1 MKRLGI
7 IYMSMM
13 NRMMVTM
20 LGAAALTAPALLAQD
35 VAPSAPE
42 KTQTVIKGGAE
53 EVVLDVIVRDKHGKA
68 VTDLTPQDFEIT
80 DNGEKRSVTS
90 FRLVQGA
97 EAVAAPTAAAA
108 GQRTQ
113 LDPLRQ
119 IRLVTLIYQGLDL
132 TGRKLARDASL
143 DLLKSDLPQNVYM
156 AVMVIDHQLEAI
168 QRFTNDRELLKKGV
182 LRATGGD
189 NTNFVADTDRVQ
201 AELQQ
206 ILGPN
211 PGGQSLQQQVNGA
224 QDAANGASSGS
235 STNASNV
242 MSAQVNALTAQMM
255 LQMLQGQ
262 QSMAMIDWGRSSI
275 YALLS
280 AVKEQYRLPGRK
292 TILYF
297 TPGFSIPQGME
308 QGFKNVISIANRSN
322 VSFYAIDTRGVGAGG
337 NAGASGML
345 SSAADSSR
353 RQAQSTGYQAVSRD
367 EVTAFDTALESSR
380 ANTQVTLSE
389 LSESTGGFLI
399 ANSND
404 LKTPLRRLNED
415 IETYYE
421 ISYAPQIQKYDGSF
435 RKVLVKS
442 ARADLRIQSRAGYFA
457 LPPSMVGNGKVI
469 AGYEVPLLR
478 SFETATLPKSFAYH
492 ADGMHFRGPQNQS
505 VGEIVIDV
513 PLSSFT
519 LQEDK
524 AAGTFA
530 GSFSYLAIIKNSSGE
545 VARKFGNE
553 IPLKVPAAKMAA
565 LGQSHFIYTERV
577 DLPPG
582 RYSLETAV
590 MDQQK
595 ETISADKTSLVVPA
609 PDDKLGM
616 SSVVVVRSMKDK
628 DSNTPPADP
637 WLIEDKVVSPT
648 LEPIVAKAKTTTLP
662 FYLVVYP
669 DKQQGA
675 APELIMEF
683 TKDGQFLG
691 RGKVPLGAPD
701 KDGRIQYVAQ
711 VPIEQ
716 LLSGKYSVR
725 FIVKQGNET
734 ADETVTFV
742 LE

>member
-1 MKRLGI
+1 MKRF
-7 IYMSMM
+7 M
-13 NRMMVTM
+13 NRMMVM
-20 LGAAALTAPALLAQD
+20 LGAAALTALALLAQT
-35 VAPSAPE
+35 ATQSADKAQP
-42 KTQTVIKGGAE
+42 VIKGGAE
-53 EVVLDVIVRDKHGKA
+53 EVVLDVIVRDKRGKA

-90 FRLVQGA
+90 FRLVTGT
-97 EAVAAPTAAAA
+97 EAIAAPSGSGA

-156 AVMVIDHQLEAI
+156 AVMAIDHQLEAI
-168 QRFTNDRELLKKGV
+168 QRFTNDRELLKKAV
-182 LRATGGD
+182 LRATGSD
-189 NTNFVADTDRVQ
+189 NTNFVGDTDRVQ

-211 PGGQSLQQQVNGA
+211 PGGQSLQQQVNTA
-224 QDAANGASSGS
+224 QDAANGASSGA

-242 MSAQVNALTAQMM
+242 MNAQVNALTAQMM

-308 QGFKNVISIANRSN
+308 QAFKNVISIANRSN
-322 VSFYAIDTRGVGAGG
+322 VSFYAIDTRGVGAGS
-337 NAGASGML
+337 NAGASAML
-345 SSAADSSR
+345 NSAADSSR
-353 RQAQSTGYQAVSRD
+353 RQAQSTGYQAISRD

-435 RKVLVKS
+435 RRVLVKS
-442 ARADLRIQSRAGYFA
+442 ARADLRIQSRLGYFA

-469 AGYEVPLLR
+469 AGYEVPLLK
-478 SFETATLPKSFAYH
+478 SFESDTLPKSFAYH
-492 ADGMHFRGPQNQS
+492 ADGMHFRGAQNQS
-505 VGEIVIDV
+505 VGEVVIDV

-524 AAGTFA
+524 AAGTFN

-565 LGQSHFIYTERV
+565 LGQSHFIYTEFI

-582 RYSLETAV
+582 RYTLETAV

-595 ETISADKTSLVVPA
+595 ETISADKTNLVVPA
-609 PDDKLGM
+609 SDDKLGM

-628 DSNTPPADP
+628 DSNTLPTDP
-637 WLIEDKVVSPT
+637 WLIEDKVVTPT
-648 LEPIVAKAKTTTLP
+648 LEPIVEKAKTASLP
-662 FYLVVYP
+662 FFLVVYP
-669 DKQQGA
+669 NKQQGA
-675 APELIMEF
+675 APELTMEF

-691 RGKVPLGAPD
+691 RGKIALGGPD
-701 KDGRIQYVAQ
+701 KDGRIPYVAQ
-711 VPIEQ
+711 VPVEQ
-716 LLSGKYSVR
+716 LSSGKYTVR
-725 FIVKQGNET
+725 FVVKQGNES
-734 ADETVTFV
+734 ADETVSFV
-742 LE
+742 LN

>member
-1 MKRLGI
+1 MTRFA
-7 IYMSMM
+7 

-20 LGAAALTAPALLAQD
+20 MLGAAALAAPALLAQTPA
-35 VAPSAPE
+35 APAPE

-80 DNGEKRSVTS
+80 DNGERRAVKS

-97 EAVAAPTAAAA
+97 EAVAAPAGAGA

-143 DLLKSDLPQNVYM
+143 DLLKSGLPQNVYM

-168 QRFTNDRELLKKGV
+168 QRFTNDRELLKKAV

-189 NTNFVADTDRVQ
+189 NTNFVGDTERVQ

-224 QDAANGASSGS
+224 QDAANGASSGA

-242 MSAQVNALTAQMM
+242 MNAQVNALTAQMM

-308 QGFKNVISIANRSN
+308 QAFKNVISIANRSN
-322 VSFYAIDTRGVGAGG
+322 VSFYAIDTRGVGAGD

-345 SSAADSSR
+345 TSAADSSR

-367 EVTAFDTALESSR
+367 EATAFDTALESSR
-380 ANTQVTLSE
+380 ANTQVTLAE

-442 ARADLRIQSRAGYFA
+442 ARADLKIQSRSGYFA
-457 LPPSMVGNGKVI
+457 LPPSMVGNGNVI
-469 AGYEVPLLR
+469 AGYEVPLLKA
-478 SFETATLPKSFAYH
+478 FESATLPKSFAYH
-492 ADGMHFRGPQNQS
+492 ADGMHFRGQQNQS
-505 VGEIVIDV
+505 VAEIVIDV
-513 PLSSFT
+513 PLSAFKLEENKS
-519 LQEDK
+519 
-524 AAGTFA
+524 AGTFD
-530 GSFSYLAIIKNSSGE
+530 GSFSYLAIIKNASGE
-545 VARKFGNE
+545 VARKFGNQ

-565 LGQSHFIYTERV
+565 LSQSHFIYTERV
-577 DLPPG
+577 DLAPG

-590 MDQQK
+590 MDQQG
-595 ETISADKTSLVVPA
+595 ETISADKRSILVPA
-609 PDDKLGM
+609 SDGKLGM

-628 DSNTPPADP
+628 DPSTNPTDP
-637 WLIEDKVVSPT
+637 WLIEEKVVSPT
-648 LEPIVAKAKTTTLP
+648 LEPTVEKAKTQSLP

-675 APELIMEF
+675 APELVMEF

-711 VPIEQ
+711 VPVEQ
-716 LLSGKYSVR
+716 LTSGNYSVR
-725 FIVKQGNET
+725 FVVKQGDET

-742 LE
+742 LQ

>member
-1 MKRLGI
+1 MKRF
-7 IYMSMM
+7 MNPMM
-13 NRMMVTM
+13 ATM
-20 LGAAALTAPALLAQD
+20 LCAAALTAMALLAQTPA
-35 VAPSAPE
+35 APDKAQP
-42 KTQTVIKGGAE
+42 VIKGGAE

-80 DNGEKRSVTS
+80 DNGEKRTVTS
-90 FRLVQGA
+90 FRLVTGT
-97 EAVAAPTAAAA
+97 EAVAAPSGSAGA

-132 TGRKLARDASL
+132 TGRKLAREASL
-143 DLLKSDLPQNVYM
+143 DLLKSDLPQNVYI
-156 AVMVIDHQLEAI
+156 AVMAIDHQLEAI
-168 QRFTNDRELLKKGV
+168 QKFTNDRELLKQGI
-182 LRATGGD
+182 LRATGSD
-189 NTNFVADTDRVQ
+189 NTNFVGDTDRVQ

-224 QDAANGASSGS
+224 QDAASGASSGA
-235 STNASNV
+235 STNATNV

-292 TILYF
+292 TIIYF

-308 QGFKNVISIANRSN
+308 QAFKNVISIANRSN

-337 NAGASGML
+337 NAGASNML
-345 SSAADSSR
+345 NSAADSSR

-389 LSESTGGFLI
+389 LSDSTGGFLI

-469 AGYEVPLLR
+469 AGYEVPLLK
-478 SFETATLPKSFAYH
+478 SFESGTLPKSFAYH
-492 ADGMHFRGPQNQS
+492 ANGMHFRGPQNQS
-505 VGEIVIDV
+505 FGEVVIDV

-524 AAGTFA
+524 AAATFN
-530 GSFSYLAIIKNSSGE
+530 GSFSYMAIIKNANGE
-545 VARKFGNE
+545 VAKKFGNE

-565 LGQSHFIYTERV
+565 LGQSHFIYTEVV

-582 RYSLETAV
+582 SYSLETAV

-609 PDDKLGM
+609 SNDKLAM
-616 SSVVVVRSMKDK
+616 SSVVVVRSMKGK
-628 DSNTPPADP
+628 DANTIPTDP
-637 WLIEDKVVSPT
+637 WLIEDKLVTPT
-648 LEPIVAKAKTTTLP
+648 LEPTVEKAKTSTLP

-669 DKQQGA
+669 NKQQSA
-675 APELIMEF
+675 APELTMEF
-683 TKDGQFLG
+683 TKDGEFLG

-701 KDGRIQYVAQ
+701 KEGRIQYVAQ
-711 VPIEQ
+711 VPVEQ
-716 LLSGKYSVR
+716 LKSGKYSVR
-725 FIVKQGNET
+725 FVVKQGDET

>member
-1 MKRLGI
+1 MTRLVD
-7 IYMSMM
+7 
-13 NRMMVTM
+13 RMMLTM
-20 LGAAALTAPALLAQD
+20 LGAAALTAPALLAQTAAATAVD
-35 VAPSAPE
+35 
-42 KTQTVIKGGAE
+42 KTQAVLKGGAE

-68 VTDLTPQDFEIT
+68 VTDLTAQDFDIT
-80 DNGEKRSVTS
+80 DNGEKRTVKS

-97 EAVAAPTAAAA
+97 EAVAAPAGAVA

-119 IRLVTLIYQGLDL
+119 IRLVTMIYQGLDL
-132 TGRKLARDASL
+132 TGRKLAREASL

-189 NTNFVADTDRVQ
+189 NTNFVGDTERVQ

-211 PGGQSLQQQVNGA
+211 PGGQSLQQQVNNT
-224 QDAANGASSGS
+224 QDAANGASSGA
-235 STNASNV
+235 STNPGSV

-262 QSMAMIDWGRSSI
+262 QGMAMIDWGRSSI

-308 QGFKNVISIANRSN
+308 QAFKNVISIANRSN
-322 VSFYAIDTRGVGAGG
+322 VSFYAIDTRGVGAGS
-337 NAGASGML
+337 NSGASGML
-345 SSAADSSR
+345 TSAADSSR
-353 RQAQSTGYQAVSRD
+353 RQAQSTGYEAVSRD
-367 EVTAFDTALESSR
+367 QATVFDTALESSR

-404 LKTPLRRLNED
+404 LKAPLRRLNED

-421 ISYAPQIQKYDGSF
+421 VSYTPEIKKYDGSF
-435 RKVLVKS
+435 RKVLVKT
-442 ARADLRIQSRAGYFA
+442 ARADLKVQSRSGYFA
-457 LPPSMVGNGKVI
+457 LPPSMVGNGNVI
-469 AGYEVPLLR
+469 AGYEVPLLKA
-478 SFETATLPKSFAYH
+478 FESAPLPKSFAYH
-492 ADGMHFRGPQNQS
+492 ADGMHFRGLQNQS

-513 PLSSFT
+513 PLSGFK
-519 LQEDK
+519 LQENKD
-524 AAGTFA
+524 AGTFD
-530 GSFSYLAIIKNSSGE
+530 GRFSYLAIIKNASGE

-565 LGQSHFIYTERV
+565 LTQSHFIYTERV

-582 RYSLETAV
+582 RYSLETGV
-590 MDQQK
+590 MDQQG
-595 ETISADKTSLVVPA
+595 ETISADKRSLVVPA
-609 PDDKLGM
+609 SDGKLGM
-616 SSVVVVRSMKDK
+616 SSVVVVRSLKDK
-628 DSNTPPADP
+628 DSNTTPTDP
-637 WLIEDKVVSPT
+637 WLMDNKVVSPT
-648 LEPIVAKAKTTTLP
+648 LEPIVKKANTPTLP

-669 DKQQGA
+669 NKQQSV
-675 APELIMEF
+675 APELVMEF
-683 TKDGQFLG
+683 TRDGKFLG
-691 RGKVPLGAPD
+691 SGPAPLSAPD

-716 LLSGKYSVR
+716 LPSGNYNVR
-725 FIVKQGNET
+725 FVVKQGNET